1 MDTLTIVIANQ
12 AGSAGKTTLTT
23 TLAGMLADQG
33 VRVRAI
39 DSDGQAN
46 ATFSLGV
53 DAEGCPSLSDVLLQ
67 RATIADAEQ
76 PTKLDCLTVVP
87 ASAELDRTAIAL
99 TTQVMG
105 GEQRLRRALDTA
117 DPVQVNLI
125 DCPGALNILTVGALV
140 AATHAVTVTQP
151 TIKELAG
158 VPAFE
163 ETVRDVRDAYN
174 PRVQLAAVVPS
185 AVPAQGRVYEMA
197 LSLLREEY
205 KDLVTPPVRRSKW
218 VPEAYS
224 HQVPLHMHAPR
235 EAVTHDFRAVLSY
248 LTDRIG
254 LPTGSTS
261 RPPAYL
267 M

>member
-23 TLAGMLADQG
+23 TLAGMLAEQG
-33 VRVRAI
+33 VRVRVI

-46 ATFSLGV
+46 ATFSLGA
-53 DAEGCPSLSDVLLQ
+53 DADGCPSLSDVLLQ

-76 PTKLDCLTVVP
+76 PTKLDSLTIVP
-87 ASAELDRTAIAL
+87 ASADLDRATIEL

-105 GEQRLRRALDTA
+105 GEQRARRALEAA

-125 DCPGALNILTVGALV
+125 DCPGSLNILTVGALV

-163 ETVRDVRDAYN
+163 ETVRDVAGAYN
-174 PRVQLAAVVPS
+174 PRVTLAAVVPS
-185 AVPAQGRVYEMA
+185 VVPAQGRVYEMA
-197 LSLLREEY
+197 LGLLREQY
-205 KDLVTPPVRRSKW
+205 QDLVAPAVRRSKW

-235 EAVTHDFRAVLSY
+235 EQVTQDFRAVLSY
-248 LTDRIG
+248 LTNRIG
-254 LPTGSTS
+254 LPTG
-261 RPPAYL
+261 PAARL
-267 M
+267 